1 MANDATAA
9 PHAQPPWT
17 EQRMLR
23 VLHAQYQTKM
33 VNAVVPHAPLGL
45 AGSEV
50 GFYAARRD
58 GRSDATIRYIDALI
72 LFRDKRWA
80 IEVKVSAGDLRR
92 ELANPDKVVLWRDH
106 THAFYYLVPPTLADI
121 ALAEVPKSA
130 GVMTVQGGHF
140 TQILRR
146 SPINK
151 EPLEL
156 PYDTWRRIARRHGRM
171 VLGGAA

>member
-1 MANDATAA
+1 VSD
-9 PHAQPPWT
+9 PKWT
-17 EQRMLR
+17 ESEMLR
-23 VLHAQYQTKM
+23 VLHHQYQTKM

-50 GFYAARRD
+50 GFH
-58 GRSDATIRYIDALI
+58 RSEKAATIRYVDALV

-80 IEVKVSAGDLRR
+80 IEIKVSASDLRR

-106 THAFYYLVPPTLADI
+106 TNAFYYFVPPELAPI

-130 GVMTVQGGHF
+130 GVMTVEGGFF
-140 TQILRR
+140 TKILRR
-146 SPINK
+146 SPINR

-156 PYDTWRRIARRHGRM
+156 PYDTWRRISRRHGRN